1 MCVLFSSLISPINI
15 NLQDDLMDVVASI
28 DLSRKTVKR
37 IRINFVFAL
46 IYNLIGVPVAAGMW
60 KFPCSNEV
68 MLSE

>member
-1 MCVLFSSLISPINI
+1 MVTCMLFFPLFDLSNKHI

-46 IYNLIGVPVAAGMW
+46 IYNLIGVPIAAGM
-60 KFPCSNEV
+60 
-68 MLSE
+68 